1 MKFNKPKF
9 WDIKK
14 PNLVALLL
22 IPLTLPILLNNLIRK
37 FKKRKKYADIFSICI
52 GNIYVGGTGK
62 TPLAIKSNNL
72 LEYCIHL

>member
-22 IPLTLPILLNNLIRK
+22 IPLTLPILLNNLLRK
-37 FKKRKKYADIFSICI
+37 FKKRRKTRHRY
-52 GNIYVGGTGK
+52 GK
-62 TPLAIKSNNL
+62 T
-72 LEYCIHL
+72 